1 MGKKSGLI
9 TCKHCGQ
16 VIAAS
21 AKTCP
26 HCGGKN
32 GKPVYK
38 KWWFWVLVGF
48 FAIGIMDNA
57 VGEKSATVKSEN
69 SVPPKNT
76 LCQNIGESVTE
87 ATKDTHTPIP
97 VPTEKPQDKVPTEY
111 RNALKK
117 AETYSEMMH
126 MSKKGIY
133 DQLTSEYGEKFDA
146 DAAQY
151 AIDNVTADWNAN
163 ALAKAKEYQKTL
175 AMSKSAIYDQLT
187 SEYGEKFTAEEAQYA
202 VDNLE

>member
-1 MGKKSGLI
+1 M
-9 TCKHCGQ
+9 
-16 VIAAS
+16 S
-21 AKTCP
+21 ALWRQ
-26 HCGGKN
+26 N

-48 FAIGIMDNA
+48 FAIGIMGNA
-57 VGEKSATVKSEN
+57 VGEKSATIKSEN
-69 SVPPKNT
+69 SAQPKNT
-76 LCQNIGESVTE
+76 LSQNIGESVTE

>member
-1 MGKKSGLI
+1 MS
-9 TCKHCGQ
+9 
-16 VIAAS
+16 
-21 AKTCP
+21 
-26 HCGGKN
+26 
-32 GKPVYK
+32 
-38 KWWFWVLVGF
+38 
-48 FAIGIMDNA
+48 
-57 VGEKSATVKSEN
+57 
-69 SVPPKNT
+69 
-76 LCQNIGESVTE
+76 QNIGESVTE

-133 DQLTSEYGEKFDA
+133 DQLASEYGEKFDA